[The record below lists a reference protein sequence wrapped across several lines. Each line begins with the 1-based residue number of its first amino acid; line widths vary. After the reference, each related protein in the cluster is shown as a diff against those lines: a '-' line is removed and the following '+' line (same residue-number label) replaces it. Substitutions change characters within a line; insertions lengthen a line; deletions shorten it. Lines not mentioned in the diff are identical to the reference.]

1 MSYILDINRELIKKA
16 LLCLGIESEELRR
29 RNLESFQERGISED
43 IKHLRYNFFLR
54 KQQELVRQIK
64 AHIKEEILRSIA
76 KKQESDKNI
85 SDILEE
91 FDSIDTQ
98 ENKLEKVKQ
107 RYQVIINRYF
117 TNTKE
122 CLLGNQELEYKL
134 IQGKKI
140 RETIKTSMSRQ
151 RMKMQELRIKQ
162 KENYE
167 NKAKFKLDNSVCISR
182 DSQSQPPSKSINRKM
197 AGISPLSI
205 SKIDS
210 YSELEISA
218 KLKQYEEKMDKS
230 KILYDNFMKNK
241 KDAISRALERSVKS
255 MKITEIEKNEE
266 FNKKLSKIIEKS
278 QSVEK
283 RRDLFLKT
291 QTENRIRQQII
302 KDGRRVK
309 AKETFNEKERL
320 QQLKIQ
326 ELERKM
332 EKSHNL
338 LEEKNDKW
346 CKELELR
353 NELQRLKEDEI
364 LLNAE
369 RKKRIA

>member
-91 FDSIDTQ
+91 FDSFDTQ